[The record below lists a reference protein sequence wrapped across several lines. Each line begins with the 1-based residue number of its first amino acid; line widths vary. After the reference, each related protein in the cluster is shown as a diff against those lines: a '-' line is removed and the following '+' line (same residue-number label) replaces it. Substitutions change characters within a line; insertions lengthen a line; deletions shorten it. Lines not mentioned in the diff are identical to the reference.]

1 MFDDFLAKVT
11 ALRSDGCPFA
21 VAIVVRFQ
29 PPVSGKPGDK
39 AIIQADGQISG
50 WIGGGCVQPIV
61 VREALRAIE
70 DGKPKLVRITPAR
83 DFGAE
88 YGVANYTMTCHG
100 GGAMEIYIEPVL
112 PPPQLLIF
120 GRSLVAQ
127 ILCKLGKTIGYF
139 VIVAGPGL
147 DRLQFREADRLLES
161 WDVRSLNLDRETY
174 IVVSTQGE
182 GDEEALEQA
191 VLTNVPYVSFI
202 ASPAKAEKIVQ
213 FLVGRGAVPEA
224 LSRVKAPAGLDIRA
238 LGPEGIAISILAEI
252 ILIRRSGK
260 PLHRNRPRSEAS
272 APIHAV
278 DPICGMTV
286 DPGSARHISEYKGR
300 TYYFCSAGC
309 KNEFDKQPE
318 THMGPSAPS
327 ASSHE

>member
-1 MFDDFLAKVT
+1 MFDDFLAKVA
-11 ALRSDGCPFA
+11 ALRSEGSPFA

-39 AIIQADGQISG
+39 AIIQADGQILG

-70 DGKPKLVRITPAR
+70 DGKPKLVRIAPPQ
-83 DFGAE
+83 DSGAD
-88 YGVANYTMTCHG
+88 YGAANYTMTCHG
-100 GGAMEIYIEPVL
+100 GGTMEIYVEPVL
-112 PPPQLLIF
+112 PTPQLLIF
-120 GRSLVAQ
+120 GRSLAAQ
-127 ILCKLGKTIGYF
+127 ALCKLGSTIGYS
-139 VIVAGPGL
+139 VIMLGPGL
-147 DRLQFREADRLLES
+147 DRLQFRDADHIVES
-161 WDVRSLNLDRETY
+161 WDVRGINLDRETY

-202 ASPAKAEKIVQ
+202 ASPTKAEKIVQ
-213 FLVGRGAVPEA
+213 FLAGRGTAPEA

-238 LGPEGIAISILAEI
+238 LGPEEIAISILAEI
-252 ILIRRSGK
+252 ILIRRSAK
-260 PLHRNRPRSEAS
+260 PLNRNLLRKESS
-272 APIHAV
+272 ATNHAK

-286 DPGSARHISEYKGR
+286 DAGAARYFSEYGGR
-300 TYYFCSAGC
+300 KYYFCSAGC
-309 KNEFDKQPE
+309 KQEFDKQPE
-318 THMGPSAPS
+318 THTIPLPPS

>member
-11 ALRSDGCPFA
+11 ALRSDGSPFA

-29 PPVSGKPGDK
+29 PPASGKPGDK

-61 VREALRAIE
+61 VREAIRAIE
-70 DGKPKLVRITPAR
+70 DGKTKFVRIAPAR
-83 DFGAE
+83 DSGAE

-112 PPPQLLIF
+112 PPAQLLIF

-127 ILCKLGKTIGYF
+127 ALCRRGKTIGYF
-139 VIVAGPGL
+139 VIVDGPGL

-161 WDVRSLNLDRETY
+161 WDVRGLNLERETY

-182 GDEEALEQA
+182 GDEEALDQA

-202 ASPAKAEKIVQ
+202 ASPTKAEKIVQ
-213 FLVGRGAVPEA
+213 FLADEGTAPEA
-224 LSRVKAPAGLDIRA
+224 LSRVKAPAGLDICA
-238 LGPEGIAISILAEI
+238 LGPEEIAISILAEI

-260 PLHRNRPRSEAS
+260 PLHRNLLRKEAS
-272 APIHAV
+272 ATNQAM

-286 DPGSARHISEYKGR
+286 DAGGAGYFSEYKGR

-309 KNEFDKQPE
+309 KQEFDKQPE
-318 THMGPSAPS
+318 AHRIPSPPG
-327 ASSHE
+327 

>member
-1 MFDDFLAKVT
+1 
-11 ALRSDGCPFA
+11 
-21 VAIVVRFQ
+21 
-29 PPVSGKPGDK
+29 
-39 AIIQADGQISG
+39 
-50 WIGGGCVQPIV
+50 
-61 VREALRAIE
+61 
-70 DGKPKLVRITPAR
+70 
-83 DFGAE
+83 
-88 YGVANYTMTCHG
+88 
-100 GGAMEIYIEPVL
+100 MEVYIEPVL
-112 PPPQLLIF
+112 SPPQLLIF

-161 WDVRSLNLDRETY
+161 WDVRGLNLDRETY

-213 FLVGRGAVPEA
+213 FLAGRGAVPEA

-238 LGPEGIAISILAEI
+238 LGPEEIAISILAEI

-260 PLHRNRPRSEAS
+260 PLHHNRPRSEAS

-286 DPGSARHISEYKGR
+286 DPGSATHISEYKGR

-309 KNEFDKQPE
+309 KHEFDKQPE
-318 THMGPSAPS
+318 THPIPSPPA
-327 ASSHE
+327 

>member
-11 ALRSDGCPFA
+11 ALRSDGSPFA

-29 PPVSGKPGDK
+29 PPASGKPGDK
-39 AIIQADGQISG
+39 AIIQPDGQISG
-50 WIGGGCVQPIV
+50 WVGGGCVQPMV
-61 VREALRAIE
+61 VREAIRAIE
-70 DGKPKLVRITPAR
+70 DGKPKLVRIAPAP
-83 DFGAE
+83 DSGAAD
-88 YGVANYTMTCHG
+88 GVANYTMTCHG

-120 GRSLVAQ
+120 GRSLAAQ
-127 ILCKLGKTIGYF
+127 ALCRLGNTIGYS
-139 VIVAGPGL
+139 VIVVGPGL
-147 DRLQFREADRLLES
+147 DRLCFRDADHLVES
-161 WDVRSLNLDRETY
+161 WDLCGLNLDRETY

-182 GDEEALEQA
+182 GDEEALEHA
-191 VLTNVPYVSFI
+191 VLANVPYVSFI

-213 FLVGRGAVPEA
+213 FLADRGTPPEA

-238 LGPEGIAISILAEI
+238 QGPEEIAISILAEI

-260 PLHRNRPRSEAS
+260 PLGRNLLPKEAS
-272 APIHAV
+272 TTEQAR

-286 DPGSARHISEYKGR
+286 DAGGARYFSQYKGR

-309 KNEFDKQPE
+309 KKEFDKQPE
-318 THMGPSAPS
+318 THTIPLPPSAPS
-327 ASSHE
+327 QK

>member
-1 MFDDFLAKVT
+1 MFDEFLTKAA
-11 ALRSDGCPFA
+11 ALRGSPFA
-21 VAIVVRFQ
+21 IAIVVGFR

-39 AIIQADGQISG
+39 AIIQPSGQIWG

-70 DGKPKLVRITPAR
+70 EGKARLIRIASTQNSET
-83 DFGAE
+83 E
-88 YGVANYTMTCHG
+88 YGVINYPMTCHG

-112 PPPQLLIF
+112 PVPQLLVF

-213 FLVGRGAVPEA
+213 FLA
-224 LSRVKAPAGLDIRA
+224 D
-238 LGPEGIAISILAEI
+238 
-252 ILIRRSGK
+252 
-260 PLHRNRPRSEAS
+260 
-272 APIHAV
+272 
-278 DPICGMTV
+278 
-286 DPGSARHISEYKGR
+286 KG
-300 TYYFCSAGC
+300 T
-309 KNEFDKQPE
+309 P
-318 THMGPSAPS
+318 
-327 ASSHE
+327 

>member
-1 MFDDFLAKVT
+1 MFDEFLAKVT
-11 ALRSDGCPFA
+11 ALRSEGFPFA
-21 VAIVVRFQ
+21 VATVVRFQ
-29 PPVSGKPGDK
+29 PPVSGRPGDK

-50 WIGGGCVQPIV
+50 WIGGGCVQQIV
-61 VREALRAIE
+61 VREALGAID
-70 DGKPKLVRITPAR
+70 DGKPKLVRIAPGR
-83 DFGAE
+83 DSGVE

-100 GGAMEIYIEPVL
+100 GGAMEIYVEPVL

-120 GRSLVAQ
+120 GRSLAAQ
-127 ILCKLGKTIGYF
+127 ALCKLGNTIGYS
-139 VIVAGPGL
+139 VIMVGPGL
-147 DRLQFREADRLLES
+147 DRRQFCDADHVVDS
-161 WDVRSLNLDRETY
+161 WDVRGLNLDRETY

-202 ASPAKAEKIVQ
+202 ASPTKAEKIVQ
-213 FLVGRGAVPEA
+213 FLADEGTAPEA

-238 LGPEGIAISILAEI
+238 LGPEEIAISILAEI

-260 PLHRNRPRSEAS
+260 PLNRNFLRKEAS
-272 APIHAV
+272 ATRHAS

-286 DPGSARHISEYKGR
+286 NAASARYLSEYKGQ

-309 KNEFDKQPE
+309 KQEFDKQPDAH
-318 THMGPSAPS
+318 TIPSPPG
-327 ASSHE
+327 

>member
-11 ALRSDGCPFA
+11 ALRSDGSPFA

-61 VREALRAIE
+61 VREAIRAIE
-70 DGKPKLVRITPAR
+70 DGKPKFVRIAPAR
-83 DFGAE
+83 DSGAE
-88 YGVANYTMTCHG
+88 CGVANYTMTCHG

-120 GRSLVAQ
+120 GRSLAAQ
-127 ILCKLGKTIGYF
+127 ALCRLGNTIGYS
-139 VIVAGPGL
+139 VIVVGPGL
-147 DRLQFREADRLLES
+147 DRLHFRDADHLVES
-161 WDVRSLNLDRETY
+161 WDLRGLNLDRETY

-202 ASPAKAEKIVQ
+202 ASPTKAEKIVQ
-213 FLVGRGAVPEA
+213 FLVGRGTPPEA

-238 LGPEGIAISILAEI
+238 LGPEEIAISILAEI

-260 PLHRNRPRSEAS
+260 PLERNLLRKEAS
-272 APIHAV
+272 TTEQGR

-286 DPGSARHISEYKGR
+286 DTGSARYLSEYKGR

-309 KNEFDKQPE
+309 KQEFDKQPE
-318 THMGPSAPS
+318 THTIP
-327 ASSHE
+327 